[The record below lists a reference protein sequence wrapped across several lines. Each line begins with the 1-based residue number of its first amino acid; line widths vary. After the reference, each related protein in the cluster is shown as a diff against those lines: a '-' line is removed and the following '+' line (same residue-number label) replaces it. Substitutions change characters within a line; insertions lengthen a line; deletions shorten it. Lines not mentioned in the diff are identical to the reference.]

1 MRNPA
6 PPNAEVEALE
16 REAMRALQSGREAD
30 AIRHWNRI
38 LEIHPTHLPALGAL
52 AQRAFQRGDMQGAR
66 AAFQRVVDAD
76 GTVAQQWI
84 HLAIACRNLYDDQ
97 AADAAIESALA
108 VDPHELVALIL
119 RANSLERRG
128 RTHEAAAAYGAVAAT
143 APPLQQLRPELRPAV
158 AEATAYLER
167 YNRDKGQFLDDYLDQ
182 HSKAFAGENLARFQT
197 SPDIL
202 VGRKKRFDSQSMIYH
217 FPKLAP
223 IEFFDRA
230 LFPWLEGVEGAAN
243 DIRDEFLDVLRAE
256 DGFTP
261 YISYPPGVPV
271 NQFAELNNSPR
282 WNAFHL
288 FKLGQRV
295 ESNAARC
302 PKTMTALEQVPQPDQ
317 PGRTPAAMFS
327 LLSPRT
333 TIPAHVGVS
342 NTRLVTHLALIIP
355 ENCFFRVG
363 NQTRQW
369 VSGKVWVF
377 DDTIEHEARNE
388 SDKLR
393 VVLIFDVWHPHL
405 TPPERAMITALT
417 AGLNAFER
425 GS

>member
-143 APPLQQLRPELRPAV
+143 APPLQQLRP
-158 AEATAYLER
+158 
-167 YNRDKGQFLDDYLDQ
+167 
-182 HSKAFAGENLARFQT
+182 
-197 SPDIL
+197 
-202 VGRKKRFDSQSMIYH
+202 
-217 FPKLAP
+217 
-223 IEFFDRA
+223 
-230 LFPWLEGVEGAAN
+230 
-243 DIRDEFLDVLRAE
+243 
-256 DGFTP
+256 
-261 YISYPPGVPV
+261 
-271 NQFAELNNSPR
+271 
-282 WNAFHL
+282 
-288 FKLGQRV
+288 
-295 ESNAARC
+295 
-302 PKTMTALEQVPQPDQ
+302 
-317 PGRTPAAMFS
+317 
-327 LLSPRT
+327 
-333 TIPAHVGVS
+333 
-342 NTRLVTHLALIIP
+342 
-355 ENCFFRVG
+355 
-363 NQTRQW
+363 
-369 VSGKVWVF
+369 
-377 DDTIEHEARNE
+377 
-388 SDKLR
+388 
-393 VVLIFDVWHPHL
+393 
-405 TPPERAMITALT
+405 
-417 AGLNAFER
+417 
-425 GS
+425 